1 MLLAVVLVIVGVVII
16 GINLAV
22 RWASR
27 HSRDIAD
34 YYEDSEDPT
43 AETLLRTNEM
53 RGNQFP

>member
-1 MLLAVVLVIVGVVII
+1 MLLAVVLLIVGVVLV

-22 RWASR
+22 RWSAR
-27 HSRDIAD
+27 HSKDIAD
-34 YYEDSEDPT
+34 YYEDFDDPT

>member
-1 MLLAVVLVIVGVVII
+1 MLPLVLVIIGVTIV

-34 YYEDSEDPT
+34 YYEDAEDPT

-53 RGNQFP
+53 RGNQYP